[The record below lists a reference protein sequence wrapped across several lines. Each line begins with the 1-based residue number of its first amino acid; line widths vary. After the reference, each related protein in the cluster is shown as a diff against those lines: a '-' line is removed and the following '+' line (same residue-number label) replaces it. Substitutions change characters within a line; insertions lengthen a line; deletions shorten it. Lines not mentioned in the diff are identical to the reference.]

1 MRKYYTEYVRH
12 CLRFYTRHPQ
22 AKFKTKADEANWKA
36 CESAMHKLTPVEQE
50 LVTDIYKAGDT
61 IPDNIHQVSK
71 ARRLDQEYLWNLI
84 NTLEQLV
91 AKRRG
96 LL

>member
-12 CLRFYTRHPQ
+12 CLRFFARHPQ
-22 AKFKTKADEANWKA
+22 PRFKTNADEANWKA
-36 CESAMHKLTPVEQE
+36 CERAVNKLTPVEQE
-50 LVTDIYKAGDT
+50 IIAEIYKAGDT
-61 IPDNIHQVSK
+61 IPDNIYQVSK
-71 ARRLDQEYLWNLI
+71 ARRLDHEYLWNLI
-84 NTLEQLV
+84 NTLEQSV